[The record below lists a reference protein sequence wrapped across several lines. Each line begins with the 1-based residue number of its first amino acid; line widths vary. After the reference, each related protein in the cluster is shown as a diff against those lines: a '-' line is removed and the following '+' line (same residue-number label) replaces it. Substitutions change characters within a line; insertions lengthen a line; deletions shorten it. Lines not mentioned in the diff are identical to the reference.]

1 MVLSYYSIHS
11 LPSNI
16 DSLDVRKAVAT
27 KTIFQLKKPVSE
39 QTHMETLMEKANLI
53 GKIKN
58 ELEVMD
64 L

>member
-1 MVLSYYSIHS
+1 MLLSF
-11 LPSNI
+11 LNI
-16 DSLDVRKAVAT
+16 DPLDAREVTVT
-27 KTIFQLKKPVSE
+27 KTILQLKKPVSE